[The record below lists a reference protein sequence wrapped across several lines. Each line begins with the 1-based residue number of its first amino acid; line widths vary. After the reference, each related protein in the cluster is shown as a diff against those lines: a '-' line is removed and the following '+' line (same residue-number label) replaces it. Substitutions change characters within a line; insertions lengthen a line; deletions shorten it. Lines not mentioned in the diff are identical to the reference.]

1 MGFPSKSHAMNHN
14 PSDDAARPG
23 ADGGS
28 APRDFLQSLL
38 SRLQPPGWV
47 VDEMQ
52 NRLVIFLNH
61 VLMQEPAAQ
70 ERLKRQKGKPV
81 RMQWGDFHLTL
92 AATAAGLLERP
103 TDVSVPELT
112 MTLTQHSP
120 LAIAQRVMQGD
131 KPEVDVQGDVQLA
144 AEVAWLVDNVRW
156 DVEEDLS
163 RVVGDATAHTIG
175 RFARGAAQAVRR
187 FAERVPRSPFAST
200 APSGGRSQGGD
211 SSSTA

>member
-1 MGFPSKSHAMNHN
+1 MNTDSPHD
-14 PSDDAARPG
+14 SGRASAE
-23 ADGGS
+23 GGHG
-28 APRDFLQSLL
+28 PRDFLQSLL
-38 SRLQPPGWV
+38 SKLHPPQWV
-47 VDEMQ
+47 VDELQ

-81 RMQWGDFHLTL
+81 RMQWGDFNLTL
-92 AATAAGLLERP
+92 AATAAGLVERP
-103 TDVSVPELT
+103 AGSPTPELT

-120 LAIAQRVMQGD
+120 LAIAQRMMLGD

-175 RFARGAAQAVRR
+175 RFARSAAEAVRR
-187 FAERVPRSPFAST
+187 FVDRVPRPPFGPGASR
-200 APSGGRSQGGD
+200 PSGSDGGASGGSE
-211 SSSTA
+211 SSGA